1 MKELLDDEQN
11 DYSKKDN
18 ETFFD
23 YLDEDDEIVEKE
35 RKEKRKKELEDL
47 EKEKNVLVLYKP
59 NGKKVY
65 YRLTEDI
72 FFNSSTSEKLVS
84 NQQIKEWS
92 IYQMDEFLKHI
103 ARKST
108 KIKFNFS

>member
-1 MKELLDDEQN
+1 MNKMIILKTTMRL
-11 DYSKKDN
+11 
-18 ETFFD
+18 FFD

-72 FFNSSTSEKLVS
+72 F
-84 NQQIKEWS
+84 S
-92 IYQMDEFLKHI
+92 ILLHQ
-103 ARKST
+103 KS
-108 KIKFNFS
+108 